1 MILSLLFVRGKR
13 LGINNYQNLSIS
25 IKLIVV
31 SDGGIMKKEQKA
43 VSQYLIV
50 YVDKNNKINN
60 IITDMNYNID
70 TRENMMQLISEINNA
85 TNGNYRALLNLIKI
99 CDLKPKGR
107 KKKDESKTN

>member
-1 MILSLLFVRGKR
+1 ME
-13 LGINNYQNLSIS
+13 
-25 IKLIVV
+25 
-31 SDGGIMKKEQKA
+31 KEQKA

-99 CDLKPKGR
+99 CDLKPKRR
-107 KKKDESKTN
+107 KKNESKTN

>member
-1 MILSLLFVRGKR
+1 ME
-13 LGINNYQNLSIS
+13 
-25 IKLIVV
+25 
-31 SDGGIMKKEQKA
+31 KKEKA

-85 TNGNYRALLNLIKI
+85 TNGNYRALLHLIKI
-99 CDLKPKGR
+99 CDLKHKRR
-107 KKKDESKTN
+107 KKNESKTN